1 MEDKKINER
10 ESIELISRMIRDT
23 QTNTARHSA
32 YPMLVWGYLTCI
44 VSLFVWVG
52 YTFIWENASWLNYCW
67 LAIPLI
73 GFPLSLSY
81 LKKQKRIGAS
91 NYMERTIKCIWAVI
105 GSCVFLLSIL
115 TILDLLLVNILLDV
129 ALLISIGSTLSGLTM
144 WYKPIIIT
152 GILGIVLSFIFGI
165 WVVLFSPY
173 AILWFVIVFVV
184 IMIIPGHI
192 LQAELKKNERA

>member
-44 VSLFVWVG
+44 VSLLIWIG
-52 YTFIWENASWLNYCW
+52 YTFIWEKASWLNYCW